1 MGGADLA
8 DKADPEA
15 RLQHA
20 LELAYRYLGRRDRT
34 REQVRA
40 QLEKAEVDAGT
51 ADTALAELERQ
62 GAVDDERYARLF
74 AEDRRRLDGW
84 GSDRI
89 AARLAE
95 FGVPGHVIEAELGG
109 LEPGDELAGALEVLR
124 GRLSSPPASERE
136 RERALGL
143 LVRRGYPLETAYDA
157 VRAFE
162 RG

>member
-1 MGGADLA
+1 VSGADLA
-8 DKADPEA
+8 QADPEA

-40 QLEKAEVDAGT
+40 QLQKGEVDEAT
-51 ADTALAELERQ
+51 TEATLAELERQ

-95 FGVPGHVIEAELGG
+95 YGVPRHVIDAELGG
-109 LEPGDELAGALEVLR
+109 LEPADELAGALDVLR
-124 GRLSSPPASERE
+124 GRLASPPASERE

-162 RG
+162 GG